1 MNQENT
7 MDITA
12 IAIVAIVVW
21 GIVEV
26 FSWNKKDKAAK
37 EDPKLADELARLKER
52 VQVLEEIVTDEKY
65 NLKREFDALKRTG

>member
-1 MNQENT
+1 

-12 IAIVAIVVW
+12 IAVVAIIVW

-26 FSWNKKDKAAK
+26 FGWNKKNTKVK
-37 EDPKLADELARLKER
+37 EDPKLAEDLARLKER

-65 NLKREFDALKRTG
+65 QLKREFDNLKKTG

>member
-1 MNQENT
+1 

-12 IAIVAIVVW
+12 IAIVAIIVW

-26 FSWNKKDKAAK
+26 FGWNKKTKKEK

>member
-1 MNQENT
+1 

-26 FSWNKKDKAAK
+26 FGWNKKGKTPK
-37 EDPKLADELARLKER
+37 EDPKLAEELARLKER

>member
-1 MNQENT
+1 

-26 FSWNKKDKAAK
+26 FGWNKKGKVAK
-37 EDPKLADELARLKER
+37 EDPKLAEELARLKER

-65 NLKREFDALKRTG
+65 SLKREFDALKRTG